1 MLIYLIV
8 LFMGGY
14 ILQCGV
20 HILDSSKRLCFF
32 SCAYYVLTYSRP
44 GCWYIFINYG
54 ACQMVHILLV
64 GNLYIPVCDAA

>member
-14 ILQCGV
+14 ILQCGI

-44 GCWYIFINYG
+44 GCCISLLIMVLADGSHSFSGQFIYT
-54 ACQMVHILLV
+54 
-64 GNLYIPVCDAA
+64 